1 MKVEQQIFQPNPLPK
16 GIMSH
21 DKQDQLNPQQQAS
34 QRAVPAN
41 SGRPLANSSNGRQ
54 TDQQSRGSNEIAA
67 EPGGKSSGSSK
78 RVQANRQ
85 NSRKSTGPRTATG
98 KKRVSMNAVKHG
110 FFSKWLLI
118 QHRDGKESQDEYD
131 DFYAD
136 VRKHFQPIGWLDEL
150 WVEKIAVWSWRL
162 RRLIRCES
170 GQIDRALAGHS
181 YELQQSRAD
190 DLAEPE
196 SAPSSNP
203 EMDAMTDHLFL
214 PEKEELDKLLR
225 YEAMINRQLNHAIA
239 ELERL
244 QARRNGGPAAV

>member
-1 MKVEQQIFQPNPLPK
+1 
-16 GIMSH
+16 MSD
-21 DKQDQLNPQQQAS
+21 DKQDPLNQDQEVSPS
-34 QRAVPAN
+34 TGETN
-41 SGRPLANSSNGRQ
+41 SDGLSTNRSEENP
-54 TDQQSRGSNEIAA
+54 TDKRSAGSNEITTKARKPA
-67 EPGGKSSGSSK
+67 VSSRK
-78 RVQANRQ
+78 IEANRR
-85 NSRKSTGPRTATG
+85 NSGRSTGPKTARG
-98 KKRVSMNAVKHG
+98 KKRVSRNAVRHG
-110 FFSKWLLI
+110 FFSKFLLI
-118 QHRDGKESQDEYD
+118 QHPDGKESQGEYN

-136 VRKHFQPIGWLDEL
+136 VRKHYQPVGWLEEL
-150 WVEKIAVWSWRL
+150 WTEKIAVWSWRL

-170 GQIDRALAGHS
+170 GQIARALAGHS

-239 ELERL
+239 ELERV
-244 QARRNGGPAAV
+244 QARRKGGAYSGVICETKPTRSLVSTACI